1 MNYVESN
8 LYPNL
13 KKTITMCKF
22 KFCVYDYKPY
32 EYAKIT
38 VILLDENNIPVDTR
52 VLELN
57 VTNGF
62 NDWSNDDR
70 YLENFIKQQLYN

>member
-1 MNYVESN
+1 MNYVECN

-22 KFCVYDYKPY
+22 KYVVYDYKPY
-32 EYAKIT
+32 EYARIT
-38 VILLDENNIPVDTR
+38 VILLDENNIPVDNK

-62 NDWSNDDR
+62 NNWTNDDKF
-70 YLENFIKQQLYN
+70 LETWIKQQLYN